1 MSYEKVSILGLQP
14 LLLVR
19 LHPWLNTIELRDQ
32 LTIIAWGG
40 GDGRFWGDRM
50 VFRVN

>member
-1 MSYEKVSILGLQP
+1 MSYEKVSILSLQP

-32 LTIIAWGG
+32 FTIIAWGG
-40 GDGRFWGDRM
+40 GDGRFWGDCM
-50 VFRVN
+50 VFKVN